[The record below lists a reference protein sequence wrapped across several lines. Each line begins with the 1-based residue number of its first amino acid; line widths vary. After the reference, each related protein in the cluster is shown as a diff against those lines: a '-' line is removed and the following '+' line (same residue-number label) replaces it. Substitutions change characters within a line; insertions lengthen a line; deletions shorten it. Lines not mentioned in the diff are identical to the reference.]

1 MLFDAQQQQGTRKQ
15 QQRQQ
20 ELPCI
25 FICTFNYTR
34 DCRKSNRIQIALFN
48 QVVPKRAEERE
59 RELTCAHV
67 CVCVCVHMKGCARM
81 RVYSTIATAI
91 RDILGLGILINE
103 YKHAGR

>member
-1 MLFDAQQQQGTRKQ
+1 MHNNNKEQ
-15 QQRQQ
+15 QQRKQ

-25 FICTFNYTR
+25 FICTFNYTG

-67 CVCVCVHMKGCARM
+67 CLCVCTYERLCTYVCVQYNCHC
-81 RVYSTIATAI
+81 
-91 RDILGLGILINE
+91 N
-103 YKHAGR
+103 